1 MENKFWEYWA
11 TFENIEN
18 NIHRFDTRVYLKQ
31 INNPSNNDICLG
43 AIVGK
48 NPGSARGAISND
60 LVKIDLQRDQLLRTV
75 KNIFEKAYKKCGKEI
90 PENSYI
96 QVLNLFYLCD
106 ADLNNA
112 IKKYEN
118 STSKIDESEN
128 KQLSNMKDRFNKIN
142 SKKHFYLDPRND
154 CIKENI
160 PSNIDLAKHTQG
172 MRQEKVIDYISKIL
186 K

>member
-1 MENKFWEYWA
+1 M
-11 TFENIEN
+11 
-18 NIHRFDTRVYLKQ
+18 
-31 INNPSNNDICLG
+31 
-43 AIVGK
+43 
-48 NPGSARGAISND
+48 
-60 LVKIDLQRDQLLRTV
+60 
-75 KNIFEKAYKKCGKEI
+75 
-90 PENSYI
+90 
-96 QVLNLFYLCD
+96 NLFYLCD

-118 STSKIDESEN
+118 STSKIDECEN